1 MLDKSTRDCFGA
13 GKTLLSA
20 EGATLGICVCTGVVA
35 ALVAALVAAVI
46 DKILF
51 DTPVNPS
58 TIFFSIS
65 FKRFCISCISA
76 AVTPLDAKGL
86 PLIPIL

>member
-1 MLDKSTRDCFGA
+1 MLDKSTLDCVGA
-13 GKTLLSA
+13 GKTLSSA
-20 EGATLGICVCTGVVA
+20 EGETLGVGA
-35 ALVAALVAAVI
+35 AVGAALVAAVI

>member
-1 MLDKSTRDCFGA
+1 MLDKSTLDCVGA
-13 GKTLLSA
+13 GKTLSSA
-20 EGATLGICVCTGVVA
+20 EGETLGVVA
-35 ALVAALVAAVI
+35 GVVAGSVAALVAAVV

-51 DTPVNPS
+51 DTAVNPS